1 MTVQRTLIGC
11 FLNLARRQN
20 GLNFRGPPLPQ
31 KALLSLERVAETT
44 KHPHDP
50 VDNNSYLTMKLSTA
64 LIIASAASL
73 ASAQS
78 IRSHAAKASL
88 LNKSRRLEQDQEE
101 DIYGFLSNY
110 AIKLIGCAAG
120 EQYTNPETAEVEYSS
135 VIYRLCPVDS
145 CDDASATGCKKGY
158 GDFAVGLQTFVQE
171 WLEDKRDNMQQDDM
185 FKVEQLGEC
194 REYMVDND
202 AQEDG
207 EEAVVY
213 YVGPACGSEKAEIV
227 VGLFSEATCVTPAAK
242 TFEEISNGWS
252 LPYSTSGAGLVTN
265 ACEMCAG
272 YDDQGAYGVSDMC
285 TTLFDGAASK
295 CMTGMES
302 LNSYGADETGCS
314 YIQNLV
320 PKTSSSK
327 AGAAV
332 GWTIFAL
339 VIVGAAAYGYT
350 KWWLKKKQTSSLA
363 SDGM

>member
-1 MTVQRTLIGC
+1 
-11 FLNLARRQN
+11 
-20 GLNFRGPPLPQ
+20 
-31 KALLSLERVAETT
+31 
-44 KHPHDP
+44 
-50 VDNNSYLTMKLSTA
+50 MKLSTA

-78 IRSHAAKASL
+78 IRSQTAKASL
-88 LNKSRRLEQDQEE
+88 LNKSRRLEQAAEEE

-110 AIKLIGCAAG
+110 AIKLVGCASG
-120 EQYTNPETAEVEYSS
+120 EQYTNPATNEVEYST
-135 VIYRLCPVDS
+135 VIFRLCPVDS
-145 CDDASATGCKKGY
+145 CEDDSAHGCKKGY
-158 GDFAVGLQTFVQE
+158 GDFAVGLSTFVTE
-171 WLEDKRDNMQQDDM
+171 WLEDKRENMQQDDM

-194 REYMVDND
+194 REYKVDND
-202 AQEDG
+202 AQEEG
-207 EEAVVY
+207 EEELVY
-213 YVGPACGSEKAEIV
+213 YVGPACGSERAEIV

-252 LPYSTSGAGLVTN
+252 LPYSSSGSGLVTQ

-272 YDDQGAYGVSDMC
+272 YDDQGNYGVSDMC
-285 TTLFDGAASK
+285 TTFFEGASQK
-295 CMTGMES
+295 CMTNMEN

-314 YIQNLV
+314 YIQNLI

-350 KWWLKKKQTSSLA
+350 KWWLKKKQASSLA

>member
-1 MTVQRTLIGC
+1 
-11 FLNLARRQN
+11 
-20 GLNFRGPPLPQ
+20 
-31 KALLSLERVAETT
+31 
-44 KHPHDP
+44 
-50 VDNNSYLTMKLSTA
+50 MKLSTA

-73 ASAQS
+73 TSAQS
-78 IRSHAAKASL
+78 IRSQAAKASL
-88 LNKSRRLEQDQEE
+88 LNKSRRLDQSQG
-101 DIYGFLSNY
+101 DDAYGFLSSY

-120 EQYTNPETAEVEYSS
+120 EQYTNPATSAIEYST
-135 VIYRLCPVDS
+135 VIFRLCPVDS
-145 CDDASATGCKKGY
+145 CDDGSAAGCKKGY
-158 GDFAVGLQTFVQE
+158 GDFAVGLDTFVQE
-171 WLEDKRDNMQQDDM
+171 WLQDKRDNMQQDDL

-194 REYMVDND
+194 REYKVDND
-202 AQEDG
+202 AEADG
-207 EEAVVY
+207 EEALTY

-252 LPYSTSGAGLVTN
+252 LPYSSTGAGLVTN

-272 YDDQGAYGVSDMC
+272 YDANGAYGVSQMC
-285 TTLFDGAASK
+285 TTVFEGASSK
-295 CMTGMES
+295 CMTNMES
-302 LNSYGADETGCS
+302 LSSSGADETGCS

-320 PKTSSSK
+320 PKTSASK

-350 KWWLKKKQTSSLA
+350 KWWLKKKQASSLA